1 MKKYIKPEAIIYS
14 PATESAL
21 LAGTIEVCNEEG
33 SGIQRSKRFF
43 GLEDDDYD
51 AKE

>member
-1 MKKYIKPEAIIYS
+1 MKKYIKPETLLYS
-14 PATESAL
+14 PATESL
-21 LAGTIEVCNEEG
+21 LLEGTFVHNEEG

-43 GLEDDDYD
+43 GLEDDDND